1 MTLKKNIG
9 YIGLGNIGGPTAKHI
24 INDEFNLYVY
34 DLNEDAVK
42 TLTDE
47 GASACRTIGELAS
60 TCEHIGLC
68 VRDDTDINNIL
79 YGTEGILENANKG
92 TLIAISSTISHASL
106 AQWEADVIAAGMSLV
121 DAPISGGVHGAA
133 AGNLVYM
140 VGCSKKDFERA
151 KPVFE
156 TSAELVIHTGELGSG
171 TTLKLANNLMTYAQ
185 LVAVSEAFA
194 LAEAHAVDPK
204 LLFEISKINGVINH
218 NTQIFISARDDL
230 FASGGAELVKEF
242 MAGNAGLGEKD
253 LKCAIDSAHAVG
265 IELPLTRLN
274 QELIKGVFLKTTNY
288 NNGSSN
294 DT

>member
-106 AQWEADVIAAGMSLV
+106 AQWEADVKAAGMSLV

-151 KPVFE
+151 MPVFE

-194 LAEAHAVDPK
+194 LAEAHSVDPK

>member
-1 MTLKKNIG
+1 MTQKKNIG
-9 YIGLGNIGGPTAKHI
+9 YSGLGNIGGPTAKHI

-47 GASACRTIGELAS
+47 GAYACGTIGELAS

-68 VRDDTDINNIL
+68 VRDDKDINNIL
-79 YGTEGILENANKG
+79 YGTEGILENANQG

-121 DAPISGGVHGAA
+121 DAPISGGVHGAT

-151 KPVFE
+151 RPVFE

-171 TTLKLANNLMTYAQ
+171 TTLKLAL
-185 LVAVSEAFA
+185 S
-194 LAEAHAVDPK
+194 
-204 LLFEISKINGVINH
+204 
-218 NTQIFISARDDL
+218 
-230 FASGGAELVKEF
+230 
-242 MAGNAGLGEKD
+242 
-253 LKCAIDSAHAVG
+253 
-265 IELPLTRLN
+265 
-274 QELIKGVFLKTTNY
+274 LIHI
-288 NNGSSN
+288 
-294 DT
+294 